1 MSADIDIKSFKPKL
15 PARIAGIVFWV
26 LVLIGSIIAVFL
38 LHEAESEIERNYISN
53 ARILSHEIEEIYEE
67 MDLATSMTESKG
79 RLNLR
84 ISNLRDVMG
93 YSAVHITTD
102 NEELSFG
109 MAGVDDDVFLETI
122 TYYPYGQKIAREISF
137 SVHFPNRKSVVAE
150 IRKQMLLGIGAAIFI
165 IGFLLQRILRRVLTV
180 PFERMIHTA
189 EDFKLGNEDA
199 RFDESGHDEFGYL
212 GGFINNAI
220 ESILSQQT
228 KLVNALDK
236 VSISQTELN
245 IEKER
250 AEVTLYS
257 IADSV
262 ITVDVDGRVL
272 FINPAAE
279 KLLAIASE
287 SVTGISYSEIV
298 NVVTDSSEQPPEKDI
313 LQECFDTNS
322 VVKFPEQ
329 ASIVNRDAVMIAV
342 EATISPMKYETGDL
356 MGAVIVIQDVSKT
369 RKLTRQLSY
378 QASHDMLTGLY
389 NRRKF
394 EDHLAEILFNVVEEN
409 REHVLLYLDLD
420 QFKIVNDTCG
430 HIAGDE
436 LLQQLPVLFQKVLRS
451 GDLVARLGGDEFG
464 VLLENCNLNQASIIA
479 DKVREAVK
487 GFRFVWQDRTFE
499 IGVSIGVVVINESNT
514 EMGHIMSSAD
524 VACYA
529 AKDAGRNRVHV
540 YEVSDEAV
548 SERYGEMHW
557 TSRITKAMEENRF
570 KLYQQTIVGITN
582 NSVEHVEVLLR
593 MIDEDGKVIPP
604 GAFLPAAERYNLMV
618 GIDRWVISEVFKT
631 ITEGNMCKSCNG
643 DFNII
648 SINLSGDSLSDES
661 LLSFIMSEREKY
673 NVPLECI
680 CFEITETV
688 AIRNLKEAISLINEL
703 TKHGCRFALDDFGS
717 GLSSFAYLKTL
728 PVHYLKIDGSFVRD
742 VSRDAID
749 KAMVR
754 SIQQVGKAMNLLTIA
769 EWVEDAETL
778 EVLKELGID
787 YAQGY
792 YLGKPEPFAK
802 KTECTL

>member
-1 MSADIDIKSFKPKL
+1 MSVDINIKSFKPKL

-38 LHEAESEIERNYISN
+38 LHEAESEIERSYISN

-67 MDLATSMTESKG
+67 LDRATSLVEISG

-84 ISNLRDVMG
+84 ISDLRDVMG
-93 YSAVHITTD
+93 YTAVHIASD
-102 NEELSFG
+102 GEDLSFG
-109 MAGVDDDVFLETI
+109 MAGADDDVFSETI
-122 TYYPYGQKIAREISF
+122 TYYPYGQNLAREISF
-137 SVHFPNRKSVVAE
+137 SVYFPNRKSVVSE

-180 PFERMIHTA
+180 PFEKMIHTA
-189 EDFKLGNEDA
+189 EDFKLGNENA
-199 RFDESGHDEFGYL
+199 RFDESGQDEFGYL
-212 GGFINNAI
+212 GSFINNAI

-228 KLVNALDK
+228 KLVSALDK

-262 ITVDVDGRVL
+262 ITVDVDGHVL

-279 KLLAIASE
+279 KLLALGSE
-287 SVTGISYSEIV
+287 SVTGILYSEIV
-298 NVVTDSSEQPPEKDI
+298 NVVTDSSEVPGKDI
-313 LQECFDTNS
+313 LQECFDTGK

-329 ASIVNRDAVMIAV
+329 ASIVNKNAVMIAV
-342 EATISPMKYETGDL
+342 EATISPMRYETGDL
-356 MGAVIVIQDVSKT
+356 MGAVIVVQDVSHT

-464 VLLENCNLNQASIIA
+464 VLLENCNLSQASIIA
-479 DKVREAVK
+479 DKVREEIKA
-487 GFRFVWQDRTFE
+487 FRFVWQDRTFE
-499 IGVSIGVVVINESNT
+499 IGVSIGVVVINEGNT
-514 EMGHIMSSAD
+514 DMGHIMSSAD

-540 YEVSDEAV
+540 YEISDEAV

-557 TSRITKAMEENRF
+557 TSRIAKAMEENRF
-570 KLYQQTIVGITN
+570 KLYQQTIVGITDN
-582 NSVEHVEVLLR
+582 TIEHVEVLLR
-593 MIDEDGKVIPP
+593 MIDEDGKIIPP
-604 GAFLPAAERYNLMV
+604 GAFLPAAERYNLMI

-643 DFNII
+643 NFNII
-648 SINLSGDSLSDES
+648 SINLSGDSLSDEG
-661 LLSFIMSEREKY
+661 LLSFIMSEKEKY
-673 NVPLECI
+673 SVPLECI

-688 AIRNLKEAISLINEL
+688 AIRNLKEAISLITEL
-703 TKHGCRFALDDFGS
+703 TKHGCKFALDDFGS
-717 GLSSFAYLKTL
+717 GLSSFAYLKAL

-742 VSRDAID
+742 VSRDKID
-749 KAMVR
+749 RAMVR

-778 EVLKELGID
+778 EVLRELGID

-792 YLGKPEPFAK
+792 YLSKPEPFAQ